1 MRRSIGL
8 AVGVSV
14 LMVGSV
20 LGVSALSSRD
30 ALAGAGCSSWRSD
43 VKTLSDPDR
52 RDVNF
57 HARRTT
63 IQSLRRVD
71 PPNTLSAHT
80 PRLGGVESRVNQVR
94 AQVVEAR
101 AKRDGTIHLVIAA
114 RNDRNDT
121 MIVQF
126 PADRCVD
133 SSFRRPEMR
142 RARARSLDACGPIPQ
157 GFTELTGNVVI
168 RGVGFWDEVHG
179 QRGVAPNG
187 LELHPALSFQGS
199 CTAGSPSP
207 GPSPSPSPPDG
218 PIPPVE
224 SLLPIRDPGDSA
236 SESYY
241 EVGMLNF
248 DFPES
253 QRVVHRMRFET
264 AEGWEF
270 YDRRHYSC
278 VTMYLQAGGERVAR
292 LVIRT
297 PEGVAYAGLNDRFG
311 NEQPLGNS
319 QCGIPDKPEGEIEDR
334 PAGLGDSSITF
345 RVGGQVVTSLA
356 FPATSKLDPDTWF
369 ELEENEVGP
378 NHVVVEA
385 YWEDELI
392 ARIDIHRMT
401 ADVTI
406 TAS

>member
-14 LMVGSV
+14 LMVLGV
-20 LGVSALSSRD
+20 LGVPALSSRD
-30 ALAGAGCSSWRSD
+30 ALAGTACSPWRSD

-52 RDVNF
+52 RDVNL

-63 IQSLRRVD
+63 VLSLRRED
-71 PPNTLSAHT
+71 PPTTLSAHT
-80 PRLGGVESRVNQVR
+80 PRLGGVESRAHQVR

-101 AKRDGTIHLVIAA
+101 TTRDGTIHLVIAP
-114 RNDRNDT
+114 RNARNDT

-142 RARARSLDACGPIPQ
+142 RARSRLLDACGPI
-157 GFTELTGNVVI
+157 GSRFTELTGDVVI
-168 RGVGFWDEVHG
+168 RGVGFWDEARG

-187 LELHPALSFQGS
+187 LELHPVLSFKGS
-199 CTAGSPSP
+199 CTAGSPS
-207 GPSPSPSPPDG
+207 DG
-218 PIPPVE
+218 PIPPIG
-224 SLLPIRDPGDSA
+224 SLLPIRDPADSA
-236 SESYY
+236 SEASYQIDF
-241 EVGMLNF
+241 LNF
-248 DFPES
+248 DFPEN
-253 QRVVHRMRFET
+253 QRVIDRMTFET
-264 AEGWEF
+264 GEGWEF
-270 YDRRHYSC
+270 YDRWHYSC

-292 LVIRT
+292 LVMRT

-311 NEQPLGNS
+311 NEQPAGES
-319 QCGIPDKPEGEIEDR
+319 RCGIPNKPEGEIEEK
-334 PAGLGDSSITF
+334 PAGLQNSRVTF
-345 RVGGQVVTSLA
+345 RAGGQVVSSLV
-356 FPATSKLDPDTWF
+356 FPATSSFDPDTWF
-369 ELEENEVGP
+369 ELEEHQVGP

-392 ARIDIHRMT
+392 ARIDIHRMS

>member
-1 MRRSIGL
+1 MGL

-14 LMVGSV
+14 LMVGGV
-20 LGVSALSSRD
+20 LGVSALGSPD

-57 HARRTT
+57 HARRT
-63 IQSLRRVD
+63 SVRALRRVD
-71 PPNTLSAHT
+71 PPAALTATT
-80 PRLGGVESRVNQVR
+80 PRLGGMESRVHQVR

-101 AKRDGTIHLVIAA
+101 TKRDGTIHLVIAQ

-142 RARARSLDACGPIPQ
+142 RARERLLDACGRI
-157 GFTELTGNVVI
+157 GSRYTELTGDVVV
-168 RGVGFWDEVHG
+168 RGVGFWDEARG

-187 LELHPALSFQGS
+187 LELHPVLSFRGS

-207 GPSPSPSPPDG
+207 GDG
-218 PIPPVE
+218 PIPPIE
-224 SLLPIRDPGDSA
+224 SLRPIRDPADSA

-241 EVGMLNF
+241 QVEFLNF
-248 DFPES
+248 DFSEGE
-253 QRVVHRMRFET
+253 RVIERLQFET
-264 AEGWEF
+264 GEGWEF
-270 YDRRHYSC
+270 YDRWHYSC
-278 VTMYLQAGGERVAR
+278 VTMYLQAGDERVAR
-292 LVIRT
+292 LVVRT

-319 QCGIPDKPEGEIEDR
+319 QCGIPNKPEGEIEEK
-334 PAGLGDSSITF
+334 PAGLQNSRVSF
-345 RVGGQVVTSLA
+345 RVDGQVVSSLV
-356 FPATSKLDPDTWF
+356 FPATSSLDPDTWF
-369 ELEENEVGP
+369 ELEEHQVGP

-401 ADVTI
+401 ADVSI